1 MKTQHTP
8 GPWNLNCLETV
19 RHTIHAHRGHVAT
32 VARGTMNEVAPDE
45 IEANARLIA
54 AAPDL
59 LEKLAALAD
68 YLDEVDVQNSLA
80 CGPAG
85 LERAAALQFI
95 ARHAIAKATGGTQ

>member
-1 MKTQHTP
+1 MT
-8 GPWNLNCLETV
+8 ETHRIV
-19 RHTIHAHRGHVAT
+19 GGGDDMGGAHQVAILYHD
-32 VARGTMNEVAPDE
+32 PDPRLME
-45 IEANARLIA
+45 RNPNAAADALLIA

-59 LEKLAALAD
+59 LEQLAALAD

-95 ARHAIAKATGGTQ
+95 ARHAIAKATGGAR